1 MLKMTYDE
9 DVYNN
14 HDNGEH
20 DTYDDDVYNNHD
32 NGKDYQTC
40 HYQRRG
46 QHPLSSDFSWRFQRF
61 KGYGFVLD
69 TS

>member
-1 MLKMTYDE
+1 MMNGENDTYDE
-9 DVYNN
+9 
-14 HDNGEH
+14 
-20 DTYDDDVYNNHD
+20 DVYNNHD

-46 QHPLSSDFSWRFQRF
+46 QNPLSYDFSWRFQRF

>member
-14 HDNGEH
+14 HDNGEN

-46 QHPLSSDFSWRFQRF
+46 QNPLS
-61 KGYGFVLD
+61 
-69 TS
+69 